1 MYGDKV
7 RIVWKHNPL
16 PFHPNAMPA
25 ALASMAAHEQGKFWE
40 YHDKVFANQQ
50 KMARPD
56 LLRHAQ
62 ELGLD
67 VKRFEQALNAARAK
81 PAIDADAAEARSLGA
96 TGTPA
101 FFING
106 RYLSG
111 AKPFEEFA
119 QVFVSR
125 GDVIWGPEEYVQPDL
140 FVVPRGEVT
149 GNWRDCQHLLLAVE
163 VISPSS
169 ARGDRFKKRSLYQR
183 RGVGTYWIVDAD
195 AQLVEV
201 WHPQDERPEIV
212 TDVLGW
218 RVTPDAP
225 ELRIDLPQ
233 LFANLP
239 G

>member
-25 ALASMAAHEQGKFWE
+25 ALASMAAYEQGKFWE

-50 KMARPD
+50 KMTRPD

-106 RYLSG
+106 RALSG
-111 AKPFEEFA
+111 AQPLER
-119 QVFVSR
+119 FVQLI
-125 GDVIWGPEEYVQPDL
+125 DDE
-140 FVVPRGEVT
+140 
-149 GNWRDCQHLLLAVE
+149 LA
-163 VISPSS
+163 
-169 ARGDRFKKRSLYQR
+169 R
-183 RGVGTYWIVDAD
+183 R
-195 AQLVEV
+195 
-201 WHPQDERPEIV
+201 P
-212 TDVLGW
+212 
-218 RVTPDAP
+218 
-225 ELRIDLPQ
+225 
-233 LFANLP
+233 
-239 G
+239 

>member
-50 KMARPD
+50 KMTRPD

-101 FFING
+101 FFVNG
-106 RYLSG
+106 RFLSG

-119 QVFVSR
+119 QV
-125 GDVIWGPEEYVQPDL
+125 IN
-140 FVVPRGEVT
+140 GELT
-149 GNWRDCQHLLLAVE
+149 RLKIPIPTA
-163 VISPSS
+163 
-169 ARGDRFKKRSLYQR
+169 A
-183 RGVGTYWIVDAD
+183 A
-195 AQLVEV
+195 
-201 WHPQDERPEIV
+201 
-212 TDVLGW
+212 
-218 RVTPDAP
+218 AP
-225 ELRIDLPQ
+225 
-233 LFANLP
+233 
-239 G
+239 GG